1 MPYPPTPYQISEET
15 LNSLMELC
23 ANTNHQLNWNCLFM
37 LPEWMKPWSESFGKG
52 QPGRFFV
59 VRRRQVPIGVAP
71 LLVDGN
77 TARLV
82 GGSGVCDYLDCITAP
97 QEERE
102 FFRILL
108 DHLRRMGITSLDL
121 GPVRPD
127 SSVVTHLVQE
137 ADSLSCRSIC
147 SEEDVSFEMAL
158 PPTWDDYLHRL
169 NGKQRH
175 EIRRKIRRLEESGE
189 INFRVLDKVSTVNA
203 AMETF
208 LELMRAS
215 RPDKNE
221 FMNGEMAFFF
231 RKLTAAMA
239 DRKMAHLEFLELD
252 GRQVAGVLCFDYRST
267 VFLYNSGFDPRFRA
281 LSVGLLSKVLSIRTA
296 IENGRKAYNFLK
308 GSEIYKH
315 RLGGRPLPI
324 YRCRVELTR

>member
-1 MPYPPTPYQISEET
+1 MPFPPTPYQISEEP
-15 LNSLMELC
+15 LDSLMELR
-23 ANTNHQLNWNCLFM
+23 ANSNHQLDWNCLFM
-37 LPEWMKPWSESFGKG
+37 LPEWMKPWWDSFGPG
-52 QPGRFFV
+52 QSGRIFV
-59 VRRRQVPIGVAP
+59 VWRRQVPIGVAP
-71 LLVDGN
+71 LLVDRD
-77 TARLV
+77 TARLI
-82 GGSGVCDYLDCITAP
+82 GGTDVCDYLDCITAP
-97 QEERE
+97 QEEGE

-127 SSVVTHLVQE
+127 SSVVTHLIRA
-137 ADSLSCRSIC
+137 ADSLACRCTC

-158 PPTWDDYLHRL
+158 PPTWDDYLQQL

-175 EIRRKIRRLEESGE
+175 EIRRKLRRLKESGE
-189 INFRVLDKVSTVNA
+189 MNVRVLDKVSTINA
-203 AMETF
+203 TMETF

-221 FMNGEMAFFF
+221 FMNSEMAIFF
-231 RKLTAAMA
+231 RKLTASMA
-239 DRKMAHLEFLELD
+239 DRRMVHLEFLELD
-252 GRQVAGVLCFDYRST
+252 GRPVAGVLCFDYRST

-281 LSVGLLSKVLSIRTA
+281 LSVGLLNKVLSIRTA

-315 RLGGRPLPI
+315 RLGGRPIPI